1 MDVLSEVLAAVRLD
15 GAFYIDAEFT
25 APWCVATRYGMHVAS
40 GRLPAADH
48 IVFFHLLTEG
58 HCSARLAGGG
68 EAIEVAAGD
77 LLLFPH
83 DHLHILGSDPTLPP
97 TEASEPFVPS
107 PAEPLTRMRFG
118 GGGEPT
124 KFVCGYL
131 ACDRL
136 MVRPLL
142 LSFPDML
149 RIPLGD
155 VAGSGWL
162 AELLRLGVQESLAQR
177 PGARSLLAKLSELA
191 FIEAL
196 RRFMHSE
203 PASQRGWLAG
213 LRDPYIGRALALMH
227 EAPSRWRRVEELARE
242 VALSRSAFT
251 ERFGSVM
258 GEPPMRYLERWRLSI
273 AARAL
278 RGGNEAI
285 ARIAERSGYGSEAA
299 FTRAF
304 KRELGMPPSAWRKT
318 GEAGPA
324 GGTAE
329 QTIVE

>member
-40 GRLPAADH
+40 ARLPAADH

-58 HCSARLAGGG
+58 RCSARLASSG
-68 EAIEVAAGD
+68 ETVEVAAGD
-77 LLLFPH
+77 LLLFPR
-83 DHLHILGSDPTLPP
+83 DHLHILGSDLTLPP
-97 TEASEPFVPS
+97 PGPAEPVVPN

-124 KFVCGYL
+124 RFICGYL
-131 ACDRL
+131 ACDRRL
-136 MVRPLL
+136 VRPLL
-142 LSFPDML
+142 ESFPDML
-149 RIPLGD
+149 RVSLGD

-162 AELLRLGVQESLAQR
+162 AELLRLGVAESEAQR

-191 FIEAL
+191 FIEAA
-196 RRFMHSE
+196 RRRMDSRL
-203 PASQRGWLAG
+203 AGQKGWLAG

-227 EAPSRWRRVEELARE
+227 EAPSRWRRVEDLARE

-251 ERFGSVM
+251 ARFGDLI
-258 GEPPMRYLERWRLSI
+258 GEPPMRYLERWRLGL
-273 AARAL
+273 AARDL

-299 FTRAF
+299 FTHAF
-304 KRELGMPPSAWRKT
+304 KREFGLPPSAWRKGADSGST
-318 GEAGPA
+318 GG
-324 GGTAE
+324 
-329 QTIVE
+329 